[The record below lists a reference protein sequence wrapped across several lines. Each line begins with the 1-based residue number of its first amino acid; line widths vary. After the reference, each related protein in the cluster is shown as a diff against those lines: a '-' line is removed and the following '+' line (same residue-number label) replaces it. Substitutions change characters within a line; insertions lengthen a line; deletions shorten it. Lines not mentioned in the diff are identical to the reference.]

1 MSAAEDGEGRERPDL
16 VRTLRSLG
24 LDDDV
29 IDRAVERGDPAGAV
43 FESVLLPGM
52 AERTLTA
59 ESIETAGGL
68 SVSELQAMISA
79 FGLRPP
85 EPDQP
90 AFTAD
95 EARVFTE
102 LNELRDLW
110 PDELAVQVAR
120 VYGRLLNRIAQTE
133 MQLFRVHVE
142 RRLRAEGD
150 DSPASLQAVQSAFAR
165 LLPLADTMI
174 LGVHRRWVEYELA
187 QAAVT
192 AAETGSEEPLPG
204 AVDVALLFCD
214 LKDFTAYADTEGD
227 EAAVAAIDRFTDT
240 VARERGEAFRFMKS
254 LGDGV
259 MLSYG
264 DASEAVAAGA
274 RVIAGMR
281 AEGMPR
287 VHASVHKG
295 VAITREGDY
304 FGGAVNLAARLLIVA
319 GADELL
325 ATRPAVEAAGEDF
338 AWEPAGSARIR
349 GVAIPA
355 EVFRL
360 ASAPERPSS

>member
-1 MSAAEDGEGRERPDL
+1 MPEGAREGDDL
-16 VRTLRSLG
+16 ATTLRTLG
-24 LDDDV
+24 LPEDM
-29 IDRAVERGDPAGAV
+29 IERAVERGDPAGAL

-59 ESIETAGGL
+59 ESIEAAGGL
-68 SVSELQAMISA
+68 TVSELRAMFSA
-79 FGLRPP
+79 FGLPPP
-85 EPDQP
+85 EPDEP
-90 AFTAD
+90 EFTPE

-102 LNELRDLW
+102 LDDLRDLL
-110 PDELAVQVAR
+110 PEELAIQVAR

-133 MQLFRVHVE
+133 MQLFRVFVE
-142 RRLRAEGD
+142 RSLRAEGD

-165 LLPLADTMI
+165 LLPLTDPMI

-192 AAETGSEEPLPG
+192 AAETGSEDPLPG

-240 VARERGEAFRFMKS
+240 VARERGESFRFMKS

-264 DASEAVAAGA
+264 EAPEAVAAGA

-325 ATRPAVEAAGEDF
+325 ATRPAVEATGDDF
-338 AWEPAGSARIR
+338 SWEPAGSARIR

-360 ASAPERPSS
+360 VSAPEPPSS